1 MNISE
6 IVLVTAVVEIIEAL
20 LQYSKSMRLTIYKLY
35 TNYYSKSA
43 FYFFAVQFG
52 YIWIMFLSLA
62 YDNLSWPILLAL
74 ALKIFDI
81 FSKLDM
87 INRVV
92 LKPKDSNIS
101 EILDMPIPF
110 WIYLTGVVTYP
121 YLVYLAFS
129 NN

>member
-1 MNISE
+1 MSISE
-6 IVLVTAVVEIIEAL
+6 IVLVTIVIEIIEAL

-35 TNYYSKSA
+35 SNYYNKSA
-43 FYFFAVQFG
+43 FYFFTVQIG
-52 YIWIMFLSLA
+52 YIWILYLSLA
-62 YDNLSWPILLAL
+62 YNNLSWPILLAL

-110 WIYLTGVVTYP
+110 WIYLTGIVTYP

>member
-1 MNISE
+1 MSISE
-6 IVLVTAVVEIIEAL
+6 IVLVTIVIEIIEAL

-35 TNYYSKSA
+35 SNYYNKSA
-43 FYFFAVQFG
+43 FYFFTVQIG
-52 YIWIMFLSLA
+52 YIWILYLSLA
-62 YDNLSWPILLAL
+62 YNNLSWPILLAL